1 MTENKIHG
9 QINKD
14 KDFLHITFWGKDA
27 VAAVSLRM
35 SCFLSVHTADESEAL
50 QHRLHGTIS
59 SFQGTMKQ
67 LGKALNV
74 DS

>member
-1 MTENKIHG
+1 M
-9 QINKD
+9 
-14 KDFLHITFWGKDA
+14 
-27 VAAVSLRM
+27 AAVSLRM